1 MNNILNLYEDFN
13 FFLNLFALVNPIG
26 ILPIFISMTSNKNT
40 KEKKKINL
48 ITHISVAIILIFS
61 LIIGESFLKLFGISI
76 NSLRI
81 AGGIL
86 IIIISIPMIIDKKN
100 IKDIEVNNIDY
111 HNISIVPLALPLL
124 AGPGAI
130 SSCIIWSSKWNSIEN
145 MVILSLICIIF
156 SIFCWFLFNFSTFLI
171 KFIGEN
177 GIKIITKIMG
187 LLLMSLGVEFI
198 TIGIKSTLI

>member
-1 MNNILNLYEDFN
+1 MNNILNLYDNFN

-26 ILPIFISMTSNKNT
+26 ILPIFISMTNDKDIN
-40 KEKKKINL
+40 EKRKINF

-61 LIIGESFLKLFGISI
+61 LIIGEFFLKLFGISI
-76 NSLRI
+76 NSLQI

-100 IKDIEVNNIDY
+100 MNNIETKKFNY
-111 HNISIVPLALPLL
+111 NNISVVPLALPLL

-130 SSCIIWSSKWNSIEN
+130 SSCIIWASKWNGIEN
-145 MVILSLICIIF
+145 IIILSMICLLF
-156 SIFCWFLFNFSTFLI
+156 SIFCWFLFNFSVFLI

-198 TIGIKSTLI
+198 TIGIKSTLM